1 MNQTT
6 KNQTISF
13 IGGGNMAHSII
24 GGLIASGWTAD
35 HIHVSDPMEDQRIRL
50 QQQFGVQVYADNP
63 PCVQHGGI
71 IVFAVKPQM
80 MQQAVSSANHLLR
93 TNQPL
98 ILSIVAG
105 IRIADIIRWIG
116 AELPVVRVMPNT
128 PALVNS
134 GVTAMLAN
142 SRTTDH
148 QRRAAKSVMQSV
160 GPVVQVESERDIDIV
175 TGISGSGPAYYFK
188 LMEIMIHSARNN
200 GLDEQT
206 AQTLVL
212 ETALGAARL
221 ALASEYPPDQLRR
234 QVTSPGG
241 TTQAAL
247 SSMEGNGIDR
257 IIADGIQAAIEK
269 SNELADALG
278 GT

>member
-6 KNQTISF
+6 ENQMISF
-13 IGGGNMAHSII
+13 VGGGNMARSII
-24 GGLIASGWTAD
+24 GGLVASGRAAD
-35 HIHVSDPMEDQRIRL
+35 QIHVSDPMEDQRIRL
-50 QQQFGVQVYADNP
+50 QQQFGVQVYGDNP
-63 PCVQHGGI
+63 SCVQNGGI
-71 IVFAVKPQM
+71 IIFAVKPQM
-80 MQQAVSSANHLLR
+80 MQQAVSSVNHLLR

-98 ILSIVAG
+98 VLSIAAG
-105 IRIADIIRWIG
+105 IRIADIIRWTG
-116 AELPVVRVMPNT
+116 AELPVVRAMPNT
-128 PALVNS
+128 PALVGS

-142 SRTTDH
+142 PRTTEP
-148 QRRAAKSVMQSV
+148 QRLAAQSVMQSV
-160 GPVVQVESERDIDIV
+160 GPVVRVESERDIDVV

-188 LMEIMIHSARNN
+188 LMEIMIASARNN
-200 GLDEQT
+200 GLDEQ
-206 AQTLVL
+206 AARTLVL

-247 SSMEGNGIDR
+247 SSMEGDGIDR
-257 IIADGIQAAIEK
+257 IITDGIQAAIEK

-278 GT
+278 ET

>member
-1 MNQTT
+1 MNHTT
-6 KNQTISF
+6 ENQMISF
-13 IGGGNMAHSII
+13 VGGGNMARSII
-24 GGLIASGWTAD
+24 GGLIASGWTAAQ
-35 HIHVSDPMEDQRIRL
+35 IHVSDPSENQRTRL
-50 QQQFGVQVYADNP
+50 QQQFGVQVYGDNP
-63 PCVQHGGI
+63 ACVQNGGI

-80 MQQAVSSANHLLR
+80 MEQAISSVNHLLR
-93 TNQPL
+93 TSQPL
-98 ILSIVAG
+98 VLSIAAG
-105 IRIADIIRWIG
+105 IRIADIIRWMG
-116 AELPVVRVMPNT
+116 AKLPIVRVMPNT
-128 PALVNS
+128 PALVGS

-142 SRTTDH
+142 SRTTEQ
-148 QRRAAKSVMQSV
+148 QRMTAQSVMQSV
-160 GPVVQVESERDIDIV
+160 GPVVQVESERDIDVV

-188 LMEIMIHSARNN
+188 LMEIMIDSAKTN

-206 AQTLVL
+206 ARTLVL

-221 ALASEYPPDQLRR
+221 ALASEHPPDQLRR

-247 SSMEGNGIDR
+247 SFMDENGINR

-269 SNELADALG
+269 SNELANALG

>member
-1 MNQTT
+1 MNEMTE
-6 KNQTISF
+6 NQIISF
-13 IGGGNMAHSII
+13 VGGGNMAHSII
-24 GGLIASGWTAD
+24 GGLLASGWNAD
-35 HIHVSDPMEDQRIRL
+35 QIHVSDPQEEQRIRL
-50 QQQFGVQVYADNP
+50 QQKFSVEVYQDNLS
-63 PCVQHGGI
+63 CVQHGEI

-80 MQQAVSSANHLLR
+80 MREAVSSVSHLLQ

-98 ILSIVAG
+98 ILSIAAG
-105 IRIADIIRWIG
+105 IRIADMIRWIG
-116 AELPVVRVMPNT
+116 AQLPIIRVMPNT
-128 PALVNS
+128 PALVGS

-142 SRTTDH
+142 PRTTEQ
-148 QRRAAKSVMQSV
+148 QRLTAQSVMQSV
-160 GPVVQVESERDIDIV
+160 GPVVQVESERDIDVV

-188 LMEIMIHSARNN
+188 LMEIMIESAETN
-200 GLDEQT
+200 GLDQQ
-206 AQTLVL
+206 AARTLVL

-221 ALASEYPPDQLRR
+221 ALASDHPPDQLRR

-247 SSMEGNGIDR
+247 SFMEANGIDR